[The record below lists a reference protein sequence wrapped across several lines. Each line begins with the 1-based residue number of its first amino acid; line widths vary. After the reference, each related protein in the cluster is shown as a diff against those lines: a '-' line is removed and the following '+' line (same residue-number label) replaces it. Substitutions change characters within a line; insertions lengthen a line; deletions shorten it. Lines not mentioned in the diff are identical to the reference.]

1 MREIGWSR
9 MTRDYKLND
18 MPSQTNFLITLS
30 DLVDSFH
37 VFYGGMLKVL

>member
-18 MPSQTNFLITLS
+18 KPSQTNFLS
-30 DLVDSFH
+30 DLVDPFH
-37 VFYGGMLKVL
+37 VVWGYVGSFVMGY